1 MAVKLPDLKFKNV
14 ISDES
19 NKDEKKDNNG
29 NELNIPL
36 EKLNLGPKKKLL
48 VLCLGGLLVHR
59 VYIKH
64 WSTVQKLIPDMRYGK
79 FLVFKR
85 PFCTEFMQFCLERFE
100 VGIWS
105 SATERNIDALLISIT
120 GSPRMKNKLAF
131 VWGQEECIDSG
142 FHCLRKVEKPLY
154 LKDLNRLWE
163 KKFLDL
169 PWRRGQYSSS
179 NTLLIDDEPHTS
191 LLNPPNTAI
200 FPRPYKRHDSKDT
213 FLGTNGWLRRFLQG
227 VADADDVPSYVEEH
241 RFGYP
246 PITSSHSDW
255 NYYSKIVRE
264 FGKEEKD
271 GDTSKGKPE

>member
-1 MAVKLPDLKFKNV
+1 MITD
-14 ISDES
+14 
-19 NKDEKKDNNG
+19 
-29 NELNIPL
+29 
-36 EKLNLGPKKKLL
+36 
-48 VLCLGGLLVHR
+48 
-59 VYIKH
+59 
-64 WSTVQKLIPDMRYGK
+64 
-79 FLVFKR
+79 
-85 PFCTEFMQFCLERFE
+85 FE
-100 VGIWS
+100 MNR
-105 SATERNIDALLISIT
+105 RNIDALLISIT

-213 FLGTNGWLRRFLQG
+213 FLGQIYKLVLKMYIFRGLILICNRNVLGTNGWLRRFLQG